1 MGFSIASLSSSTRL
15 SKTAIFAFIIL
26 IGFSNSLLSQDDS
39 AWWKSLFRPKNT
51 QCDSSGASTL
61 IPTKPMQSADTE
73 KMESSDP
80 VEKMWADVEEPKDT
94 GNGVNIN
101 RKEGHFS
108 LTWDP
113 RMAQLD
119 SAWKEQEHPLMGYR
133 VQLYSGSLQQA
144 REFRSLARK
153 RTTLPLY
160 LSSMPPNY
168 RITLGDFRSKW
179 EAQKEKQV
187 WLKTFPLALVIPM
200 EIELP
205 ALGIAQ

>member
-1 MGFSIASLSSSTRL
+1 M
-15 SKTAIFAFIIL
+15 K
-26 IGFSNSLLSQDDS
+26 
-39 AWWKSLFRPKNT
+39 
-51 QCDSSGASTL
+51 
-61 IPTKPMQSADTE
+61 SADTE

-80 VEKMWADVEEPKDT
+80 VERMWADVEEPTDT

>member
-1 MGFSIASLSSSTRL
+1 MGFSTVFLSSRRRL
-15 SKTAIFAFIIL
+15 SKMAIFACLFL
-26 IGFSNSLLSQDDS
+26 CGLPNSGLSQDDS
-39 AWWKSLFRPKNT
+39 VWWKSLFRLKNT
-51 QCDSSGASTL
+51 QCDSSATSTL
-61 IPTKPMQSADTE
+61 KDAKPLDRPSAE
-73 KMESSDP
+73 QMESWGLSEEMQTDF
-80 VEKMWADVEEPKDT
+80 EEPNMAGDGTK
-94 GNGVNIN
+94 IK

-119 SAWKEQEHPLMGYR
+119 SAWKENEHPIMGYR
-133 VQLYSGSLQQA
+133 VQLFSGSLQQA

-153 RTTLPLY
+153 KTELPLY

-179 EAQKEKQV
+179 KAQNEKQK
-187 WLKTFPLALVIPM
+187 WLDTFPLSLVIPM

-205 ALGIAQ
+205 VLSVSQ